1 MKVFVSGCFDLLH
14 SGHVKFLQEAAKLG
28 DLYVSVGSDR
38 TVWEL
43 KHKKTICPENERLYM
58 VRSLRCVKEASIGS
72 GSGHLDFV
80 PELERVKPDVFVV
93 NSEGHSADKERCMA
107 DRHIRYVVLER
118 TPETGLPKRS
128 TTSFRQLLNIENKG
142 KK

>member
-14 SGHVKFLQEAAKLG
+14 SGHVKFLQEAAKFG

-58 VRSLRCVKEASIGS
+58 VRALRCVKDAFIGS
-72 GSGHLDFV
+72 GSGYLDFL
-80 PELERVKPDVFVV
+80 PELERVQPDIFVV
-93 NSEGHSADKERCMA
+93 NSDGHSADKELCMA
-107 DRHIRYVVLER
+107 DHHIRYIVLER
-118 TPETGLPKRS
+118 IPETGLPTRS